1 MMTVLVLRR
10 AATFLVVFVP
20 LVAIAAWAG
29 GGIFLEH
36 RAPSPAA
43 GGPGAAG
50 AIDRSKIV
58 QLEKGALGPG
68 ENGRMDRNSVAV
80 VDGKVVPFR
89 AWTTFWG
96 TSEPIPEKNPQDRSM
111 RLGRA
116 RIVFYPE
123 PDRADKPPSA
133 VDGAPGTT
141 TLAGNEATFTQ
152 RQGARPSAHFEGATT
167 AVHRTEDGR
176 ALTLQSEALDYSE
189 ELPAPNRPARRI
201 LESDRDVRVDA
212 NGATLTGHGMR
223 TTLDTARRQHVRI
236 EKNVAGRF
244 AGNEG
249 GAPDAR
255 DISVH
260 CDGAA
265 DIEALDAPSGG
276 RSDGRQP
283 WRATFRE
290 DVVFEDPRSVM
301 KADEVI
307 VDFVRTGAADQKA
320 GAPATEIVRIVAT
333 GHVEI
338 RGKGANSSYTTL
350 CERLRA
356 FSEDGRTRVTVL
368 EGAQTLTLDTTTKD
382 GRPSTYSISAKGPS
396 TMRERRTAAA
406 IDSPAAVTLV
416 CEGDVVAIE
425 KDTALGTAISELRA
439 PRVTIEGKRDAPVA
453 PGATGIFHP
462 TLLRGEGGADL
473 RRQDLTAAGR
483 TIAWT
488 NSGGRERLA
497 LVGAPVLRY
506 PDREGVNPFD
516 PKGAGKPGILE
527 LTAGER
533 IDADIAPVAT
543 TAPAAPGAKTRNGTH
558 AVTCAGGMRAR
569 KLVDDE
575 ATLVM
580 TAKHGTAILDEDGP
594 LRRLRELRATGD
606 AHLVGRGESEG
617 ARSGDFTG
625 EDVVIS
631 RPPLGFQASAEKRET
646 VDMDATVRGSAALP
660 ALAVLVNGKQR
671 HEIRGREIRSLG
683 GGAVID
689 VDGAAA
695 VDFDLP
701 SDAPPPSRTQR
712 TPGAVMMAVAE
723 RLHVETD
730 PGTRGSARVRLV
742 RGDGDVTLRND
753 EYAFRGDAFAYDRTT
768 GRVTCTGSP
777 ARLVRTDDSTLVA
790 PTLYGEFDPAA
801 DTKKGFRRS
810 ISQNGATL
818 VLYQI
823 GEDKARE
830 RVTIVSKGPFEVTT
844 TFAAATQDVTAVFEL
859 QRPDGSWHLDSRL
872 DRCRRIDV
880 TLDPNADGSPSE
892 RMRTLIATGAP
903 GPRAGARIVT
913 QSPDGGRVA
922 TGIAERIEVAPQ
934 TTVFTLSC
942 PSGDSRVFVDEQSK
956 GALYECDRATIN
968 YKTHEWDSERQVA
981 VMQ

>member
-1 MMTVLVLRR
+1 MMTALVLRR
-10 AATFLVVFVP
+10 TGTFLAVFVP

-43 GGPGAAG
+43 GGAGAAG

-80 VDGKVVPFR
+80 VDGKAVPYR
-89 AWTTFWG
+89 AWTTYWG
-96 TSEPIPEKNPQDRSM
+96 TSEPVPEKNPQDRTM

-123 PDRADKPPSA
+123 PERADKPPSA

-152 RQGARPSAHFEGATT
+152 RQGSRPSAHFEGATT

-189 ELPAPNRPARRI
+189 ELAAPNRPARRI

-212 NGATLTGHGMR
+212 NGATVTGNGMR
-223 TTLDTARRQHVRI
+223 TTLDTARRQHIRI

-249 GAPDAR
+249 GTPDAR
-255 DISVH
+255 DVSVR

-276 RSDGRQP
+276 RGDGRQP
-283 WRATFRE
+283 WRATFRD
-290 DVVFEDPRSVM
+290 DVVFEDARSVL
-301 KADEVI
+301 KADEII

-333 GHVEI
+333 GNVEI
-338 RGKGANSSYTTL
+338 RGKGTSSSYATI
-350 CERLRA
+350 CEKLRA

-382 GRPSTYSISAKGPS
+382 GRPATYAITAKGPS

-406 IDSPAAVTLV
+406 LDSAAAVTLV

-425 KDTALGTAISELRA
+425 KDTALGTTLSELRA
-439 PRVTIEGKRDAPVA
+439 PRITIEGKRDAA
-453 PGATGIFHP
+453 TSPGATGLFHP
-462 TLLRGEGGADL
+462 TLLRGEGGAEL

-488 NSGGRERLA
+488 KSGGRERLA
-497 LVGAPVLRY
+497 LVGAPILRY

-533 IDADIAPVAT
+533 IDADIA
-543 TAPAAPGAKTRNGTH
+543 AAAAGAAGAKARNGTH
-558 AVTCAGGMRAR
+558 TVTCAGGMRAR
-569 KLVDDE
+569 KLVGDE

-580 TAKHGTAILDEDGP
+580 TAKHGTATLDEAGA

-606 AHLVGRGESEG
+606 AHLVGRGESDG

-631 RPPLGFQASAEKRET
+631 RPAIGFQTTDEKREA
-646 VDMDATVRGSAALP
+646 VDMDAMVRGTAAAP

-671 HEIRGREIRSLG
+671 HEIRGREIRSLS

-689 VDGAAA
+689 VDGAAS

-701 SDAPPPSRTQR
+701 ADAPAPSRTQR

-730 PGTRGSARVRLV
+730 PGTSGNARVRLV

-753 EYAFRGDAFAYDRTT
+753 EYAFQGDAFAYDRTT
-768 GRVTCTGSP
+768 GRVTCTGGP
-777 ARLVRTDDSTLVA
+777 ARLVRTDESTLVA

-818 VLYQI
+818 VLYQV
-823 GEDKARE
+823 GDDKARE

-844 TFAAATQDVTAVFEL
+844 SFAAATQDVTAVFEL

-892 RMRTLIATGAP
+892 RLRTLIATGAP
-903 GPRAGARIVT
+903 GPRAGARIT
-913 QSPDGGRVA
+913 TRSPDGGRVA

-934 TTVFTLSC
+934 STAFTLSC
-942 PSGDSRVFVDEQSK
+942 PSGESRVFVDEESK

-968 YKTHEWDSERQVA
+968 YKTHEWDSERQIA
-981 VMQ
+981 VLQ

>member
-1 MMTVLVLRR
+1 MMTAIVLRR
-10 AATFLVVFVP
+10 VGTFLAVFVP
-20 LVAIAAWAG
+20 LVAVAAWAG

-43 GGPGAAG
+43 GGTGAAG

-80 VDGKVVPFR
+80 VDGKAVPYR

-96 TSEPIPEKNPQDRSM
+96 TSEPVAEKDPQVRTM

-123 PDRADKPPSA
+123 PERADKPPAA
-133 VDGAPGTT
+133 VDAAPGTT
-141 TLAGNEATFTQ
+141 TLAGAEATFTQ
-152 RQGARPSAHFEGATT
+152 RQGARPAAHFEGGTT

-176 ALTLQSEALDYSE
+176 TITLQSEALDYSE

-212 NGATLTGHGMR
+212 NGVTVTGNGMR
-223 TTLDTARRQHVRI
+223 TTLDTARRQHIRI
-236 EKNVAGRF
+236 EENVVGRF
-244 AGNEG
+244 AGAES
-249 GAPDAR
+249 GAPDSR
-255 DISVH
+255 DISVR
-260 CDGAA
+260 CDAAA

-290 DVVFEDPRSVM
+290 NVVFEDARSVL
-301 KADEVI
+301 KADEIV

-333 GHVEI
+333 GSVDI
-338 RGKGANSSYTTL
+338 RGKGANSSYAMV
-350 CERLRA
+350 CDRLRA
-356 FSEDGRTRVTVL
+356 FAEDGRTRVTVL

-382 GRPSTYSISAKGPS
+382 GRPSTYSITAKGPS

-406 IDSPAAVTLV
+406 LDSAAAVTLV

-425 KDTALGTAISELRA
+425 KDTALATAVSELRA
-439 PRVTIEGKRDAPVA
+439 PRVTIEGKRDAA
-453 PGATGIFHP
+453 ATPGAAGLFHP
-462 TLLRGEGGADL
+462 TLLRGEGGAEL
-473 RRQDLTAAGR
+473 RRQDLTASGR

-488 NSGGRERLA
+488 NSSGRERLA
-497 LVGAPVLRY
+497 LVGTPVLRY

-533 IDADIAPVAT
+533 IDADM
-543 TAPAAPGAKTRNGTH
+543 APAAPGAKTRNGTH
-558 AVTCAGGMRAR
+558 TVTCAGGMRAR
-569 KLVDDE
+569 KLVGDD

-580 TAKHGTAILDEDGP
+580 TAKHGTATLDEDGP
-594 LRRLRELRATGD
+594 VRRLRELRAIGE
-606 AHLVGRGESEG
+606 AHLVGRGESDV
-617 ARSGDFTG
+617 ARSGDFAG

-631 RPPLGFQASAEKRET
+631 RPPLGFQTTTEKREA
-646 VDMDATVRGSAALP
+646 VDMDATVRGSATVP

-689 VDGAAA
+689 VDGAAS

-701 SDAPPPSRTQR
+701 ADAAPPTRARR

-730 PGTRGSARVRLV
+730 PGTTGSARVRLV

-753 EYAFRGDAFAYDRTT
+753 EYAFKGDAFAYDRTT
-768 GRVTCTGSP
+768 GRVTCTGGP

-801 DTKKGFRRS
+801 ETKKGFRRS

-818 VLYQI
+818 VLYQV

-844 TFAAATQDVTAVFEL
+844 SFAAATQDVTAVFEL

-892 RMRTLIATGAP
+892 RLRTLIATGAP
-903 GPRAGARIVT
+903 GPRAGARIT
-913 QSPDGGRVA
+913 TRSPDGGRVA

-934 TTVFTLSC
+934 TTAFTLSC
-942 PSGDSRVFVDEQSK
+942 PSGESRVFVDEQSK